1 MSKEMDDFD
10 AQDWAS
16 FQEEF
21 GVEEEEIYF
30 NLQDISNDDDEVIPN
45 MELVYAGYL

>member
-1 MSKEMDDFD
+1 MPEKGLDDYD

-21 GVEEEEIYF
+21 GVEEDIDIYF
-30 NLQDISNDDDEVIPN
+30 QEDIENEVISN